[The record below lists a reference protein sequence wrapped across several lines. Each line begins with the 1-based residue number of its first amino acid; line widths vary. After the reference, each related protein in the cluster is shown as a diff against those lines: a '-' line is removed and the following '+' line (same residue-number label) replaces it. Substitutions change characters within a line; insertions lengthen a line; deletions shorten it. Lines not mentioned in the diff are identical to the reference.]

1 MKNSMKKSIEDEDED
16 DNNDSKS
23 KKRVTIWNIKS

>member
-16 DNNDSKS
+16 YNNDSKS